1 MMDKKIKN
9 DAMRARWEQWHKANF
24 RPQLKLVAKEV
35 RITESYLNKWV
46 KGHNDFT
53 DKLLDQINY
62 FLTKRGY

>member
-1 MMDKKIKN
+1 
-9 DAMRARWEQWHKANF
+9 MRARWKKWHEANF

-35 RITESYLNKWV
+35 KITESYLNKWV
-46 KGHNDFT
+46 KEHNDFT